1 MANNTEL
8 HSNKMAIM
16 QVLAG
21 LIKNPLLF
29 VDNDYKFDIEDFPER
44 FHKIVFQ
51 AIEYLAL
58 NGMKKIGY
66 MDIDQFL
73 QQYDVQY
80 KVFCQND
87 GVKYIQDIL
96 EISDDAKFQY
106 YYESLKK
113 YSLLNR
119 LNAMGIDTKD
129 VYDPDILDPKKKA
142 ESQAKFDAMTVNQIL
157 LIEETKILQTKEIYG
172 SSSDIVASNAGD
184 DAHELKERYKKTPE
198 MGAPMVSAKLTYLY
212 RGQRKG
218 CLFLESAPQGT
229 GKSRRAA
236 SEACHL
242 AVPEYYDLEE
252 KKWKSTGLHEKVLLI
267 STELE
272 HDECETMFWAYI
284 AGVSEA
290 HILDGAYA
298 PGEEARV
305 DRAIELLQK
314 SSLYFVSV
322 TNFDT
327 EDITDII
334 KKYKQLYDV
343 EYVYFDYLSETL
355 KLLSEGTRKTK
366 VAGLRTD
373 QILLQMSTA
382 LKDTAKQYGIFIWT
396 ASQLSGN
403 YKDAKEVDSS
413 FLRSAKSLSDKVDVG
428 SIMLPVREMDKPV
441 IESYCNKGFEVAPNF
456 VISIYKVRRGSY
468 QNIKVY
474 VNFDRSTCRMTDC
487 FVTDA
492 NGLLLPVKNANVE
505 LMLADT
511 ATEDFENSGFITD
524 VEDY

>member
-1 MANNTEL
+1 MANNEI
-8 HSNKMAIM
+8 HSNKMAVM

-29 VDNDYKFDIEDFPER
+29 IDNDYKFDIEDFPER
-44 FHKIVFQ
+44 FHQIVFE
-51 AIEYLAL
+51 AIEHLAL
-58 NGMKKIGY
+58 KGMQKIGY
-66 MDIDQFL
+66 IDIDQFL
-73 QQYDVQY
+73 KQYDVQY
-80 KVFCQND
+80 RVFCQND

-96 EISDDAKFQY
+96 ELADDKKFKY

-119 LNAMGIDTKD
+119 LSSLGFDTRD
-129 VYDPDILDPKKKA
+129 IYDPDILDPKKKA
-142 ESQAKFDAMTVNQIL
+142 ESQAKFDEMSVNDIL
-157 LIEETKILQTKEIYG
+157 LIEENKILQAKETYG
-172 SSSDIVASNAGD
+172 SSSDAVANKAGD
-184 DAHELKERYKKTPE
+184 GAMELKERYKKTPE

-218 CLFLESAPQGT
+218 CLFLESAPQGA

-236 SEACHL
+236 GEACHL
-242 AVPEYYDLEE
+242 AVPEYYDLDE
-252 KKWKSTGLHEKVLLI
+252 KVWKNTGLNERVLLI
-267 STELE
+267 STELDHE
-272 HDECETMFWAYI
+272 ECETMFWSYI
-284 AGVSEA
+284 AGVSEE
-290 HILDGAYA
+290 HIIDGKYA
-298 PGEEARV
+298 PGEEERV
-305 DRAIELLQK
+305 DRAIALLEK
-314 SSLYFVSV
+314 SQLHFLSL

-327 EDITDII
+327 EDVVTII
-334 KKYKQLYDV
+334 KKYKQLYGV
-343 EYVYFDYLSETL
+343 EYVYFDYLSESSKVLT
-355 KLLSEGTRKTK
+355 EGARKMK

-382 LKDTAKQYGIFIWT
+382 LKDVAKQHGIFIWT

-403 YKDAKEVDSS
+403 YKDAKELDSS

-441 IESYCNKGFEVAPNF
+441 IESYCNKGFEVEPNF
-456 VISIYKVRRGSY
+456 VLSIYKVRRGSY

-487 FVTDA
+487 FVTDV
-492 NGLLLPVKNANVE
+492 NGLLLPVKSANVQ
-505 LMLADT
+505 LCLADT
-511 ATEDFENSGFITD
+511 ATDTFESSGFVTD